1 MIINLCAFQW
11 LVVQFNEI
19 ICLFAVLSGI
29 RRLKDLKIATLG
41 AKELTDRDAK
51 NQKWL
56 NPLRIQYVNAQLSNL
71 LQKTAWVCIN
81 SLSSAWLKAWPA
93 FSNRSAP
100 GR

>member
-1 MIINLCAFQW
+1 MIINLCAFKW

-51 NQKWL
+51 NCLQKWL
-56 NPLRIQYVNAQLSNL
+56 NPLRIQYVNAQL
-71 LQKTAWVCIN
+71 
-81 SLSSAWLKAWPA
+81 
-93 FSNRSAP
+93 
-100 GR
+100 